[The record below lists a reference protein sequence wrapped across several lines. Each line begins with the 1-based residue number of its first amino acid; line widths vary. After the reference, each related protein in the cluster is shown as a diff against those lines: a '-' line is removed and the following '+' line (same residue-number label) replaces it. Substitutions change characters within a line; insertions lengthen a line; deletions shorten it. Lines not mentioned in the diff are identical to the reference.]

1 LIVDDDEFNYYSL
14 KILLENL
21 GFKSDYANNGQKAIN
36 MIIQN

>member
-21 GFKSDYANNGQKAIN
+21 GYKSDYTNNGKLAID
-36 MIIQN
+36 MIKSN